1 MMAEHWIA
9 DLGGAYEARKAVWGG
24 EAREEREE
32 STPTKREGRMV
43 VAKLEVRTAEGG
55 KQIVGYG
62 AVFNVETVIGN
73 FFRERIMPGAFAG
86 LLRSDVRSLYNHDPN
101 YVLGRTSS
109 GTLTLS
115 EDATGLLYAVTPPQ
129 SRADV
134 VEALERGD
142 VTGSSFGFRVK
153 RDEWTRPTTAAEL
166 PLRTIHEFEE
176 LLDVG
181 PVTFPAYDET
191 SAEARNAAAAAA
203 APAKVDHTDVNARE
217 RMRHTLELL
226 DTEAL

>member
-1 MMAEHWIA
+1 MTTQEHWIP
-9 DLGGAYEARKAVWGG
+9 DLGGAHEQRKATWGG
-24 EAREEREE
+24 EAREEA
-32 STPTKREGRMV
+32 SSSTKREGRMV
-43 VAKLEVRTAEGG
+43 SAKLEVRAAEGV

-62 AVFNVETVIGN
+62 AVFNVETVIAGY
-73 FFRERIMPGAFAG
+73 FREQIRPGAFAG

-101 YVLGRTSS
+101 YVLGRTSA

-115 EDATGLLYAVTPPQ
+115 EDTTGLLYTVTPPQ

-153 RDEWTRPTTAAEL
+153 RDEWTRPTTNGEL

-181 PVTFPAYDET
+181 PVTFPAYEEA
-191 SAEARNAAAAAA
+191 SAEARNAAKAAA
-203 APAKVDHTDVNARE
+203 APAVTDHTDVNARE
-217 RMRHTLELL
+217 RMRHQLELL